1 MVDFKRF
8 SIYVANRKVRKGWDY
23 IILPDG
29 KRVSVEPGK
38 YLKLLSEKPLKFGF
52 EDLTE
57 EIGEKPDWDFD
68 EPICEVVEET
78 GIVSKKVRLKCTYG
92 AGYENHLYFDNV
104 LIYKFTPGGYT
115 VEISFTYTDWKPVIM
130 GVVGGVAAT
139 AAIIT
144 AAIYARRRRA

>member
-1 MVDFKRF
+1 
-8 SIYVANRKVRKGWDY
+8 
-23 IILPDG
+23 
-29 KRVSVEPGK
+29 
-38 YLKLLSEKPLKFGF
+38 
-52 EDLTE
+52 
-57 EIGEKPDWDFD
+57 
-68 EPICEVVEET
+68 
-78 GIVSKKVRLKCTYG
+78 VRLKCTYG